1 MTLEGLLEKAKTTT
15 KKWWKWILGGVIVLI
30 VILVMWKLRKQRAQI
45 DSLKAERDT
54 LKDQAV
60 DLEVKAKNAADNK
73 EAEMLVAEADAL
85 RSQAKEMDKK
95 LEALEAEHKK
105 QTEAVDAAK
114 DWRELRKQA
123 KGNK

>member
-15 KKWWKWILGGVIVLI
+15 KKWWKWILGGIIVLVI
-30 VILVMWKLRKQRAQI
+30 ILVMWKLRKQKAQI

-60 DLEVKAKNAADNK
+60 DLEVKAKNASDLK
-73 EAEMLVAEADAL
+73 EAEMLTAEADAL
-85 RSQAKEMDKK
+85 RAQAKKMDEK
-95 LEALEAEHKK
+95 LAALEAEHAT
-105 QTEAVDAAK
+105 QTKAVEDAQN
-114 DWRELRKQA
+114 WRELRKQA